1 MYTTNKL
8 LFKPT
13 LLEIFEKLVL
23 KEKWQ
28 ALELYCFVSV
38 LVYNLVSIRDFLSA
52 KKWQKMIFSLTAK
65 NSEVQ
70 T

>member
-38 LVYNLVSIRDFLSA
+38 LVYKLVSIRDFLSA
-52 KKWQKMIFSLTAK
+52 KKWQNMIFSLTAK

>member
-13 LLEIFEKLVL
+13 RLEIFEKLVL

-38 LVYNLVSIRDFLSA
+38 LVYKLVSIRDFLSA